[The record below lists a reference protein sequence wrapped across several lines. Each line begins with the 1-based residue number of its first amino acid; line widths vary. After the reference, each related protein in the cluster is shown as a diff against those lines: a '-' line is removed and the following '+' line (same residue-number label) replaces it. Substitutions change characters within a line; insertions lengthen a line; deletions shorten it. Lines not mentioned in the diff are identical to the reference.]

1 MRKILQLIKIQIKNS
16 SLYEKL
22 DHSNMISMIIILIL
36 TSLFLIVILTGENI
50 IKFYDQIYIMGLE
63 EYFFELV
70 LMVLF
75 SILLVYGLFH
85 IVNLFYFSKDIERL
99 LPLPLRPVH
108 ILVSKIL
115 GVLVTQYIIYFIG
128 FSTVMI
134 LYGLKHNPGV
144 MFYLNGL
151 LLVFFLPVSPLIVI
165 SLFCFVIMRFVNI
178 SRYKELVKIITYLA
192 LLIVPFLI
200 RRIINLTTLKQSNF
214 ISEYVFYLIRQSFFE
229 FQNPAYTV
237 LIVSITLFFVLLF
250 ILSGEA
256 LYFKGV
262 VGNSESFERINPK
275 ESVEVKRLTPAYA
288 YILNELRSYIRTPVF
303 LIHCII
309 KNSLWPVLVIVVLWS
324 QGSSLL
330 NQIPVIQ
337 DLITS
342 HDGRIVYIIFAVV
355 HLQLGQN
362 YSAAISFSKD
372 GSQIMVSKYIP
383 VEFVKQIMYRVY
395 ASAIVLAIPSLI
407 LLMMILWLFNIPL
420 DLSIL
425 AFLLSIFPTL
435 FGAMLGVIM
444 DLYNPKFHWDS
455 EARLIKSNWN
465 IVCVNII
472 AICISAI
479 FIFIAF
485 RGNSG
490 FITALIVCVGV
501 SCLANLIM
509 YLFIKKRGASKFH
522 KMLDC

>member
-1 MRKILQLIKIQIKNS
+1 MRKIVQLIKIQIKNS
-16 SLYEKL
+16 SIYEKMN
-22 DHSNMISMIIILIL
+22 HNNMISMIVILIF
-36 TSLFLIVILTGENI
+36 TSLFLIVMLAGENI
-50 IKFYDQIYIMGLE
+50 IEFYDQIYILGLE
-63 EYFFELV
+63 ERLFELV
-70 LMVLF
+70 LMGLF
-75 SILLVYGLFH
+75 SILLVYGFFH
-85 IVNLFYFSKDIERL
+85 ILTLFYFSKDIETL

-115 GVLVTQYIIYFIG
+115 VVLVTQYIIYFIG

-151 LLVFFLPVSPLIVI
+151 LLVFLLPLTPLIVI

-178 SRYKELVKIITYLA
+178 SRYKELVKTIAYLA
-192 LLIVPFLI
+192 LLILPFLI
-200 RRIINLTTLKQSNF
+200 RRIINLTTLNQSNS
-214 ISEYVFYLIRQSFFE
+214 ISESVFYLIRRSFFE
-229 FQNPAYTV
+229 YQNPAYTV
-237 LIVSITLFFVLLF
+237 LIIVITLIFVLLF
-250 ILSGEA
+250 ILLGEA

-275 ESVEVKRLTPAYA
+275 ESLKLKRLKPSYA
-288 YILNELRSYIRTPVF
+288 YILNEVRSYIRTPVY

-309 KNSLWPVLVIVVLWS
+309 KNSLWPVLVFVVLWS
-324 QGSSLL
+324 QRSSLL
-330 NQIPVIQ
+330 NQIPIIQ

-342 HDGRIVYIIFAVV
+342 HDGRIIYIIFAVV

-372 GSQIMVSKYIP
+372 GSHIMTSKYIP
-383 VEFVKQIMYRVY
+383 IGFVKQIMYRVY
-395 ASAIVLAIPSLI
+395 ASAIVLVIPSLI
-407 LLMMILWLFNIPL
+407 LLVMILWLFSIPL

-425 AFLLSIFPTL
+425 AVLLSIFPTF

-444 DLYNPKFHWDS
+444 DLYNPQFHWDS

-490 FITALIVCVGV
+490 FITAVIVCVGV
-501 SCLANLIM
+501 SCLANLVLYM
-509 YLFIKKRGASKFH
+509 LIKKRGASKFH
-522 KMLDC
+522 EMLDS